1 VIAGKNAMKII
12 VAKVGYERMQE
23 LADSALGLG
32 PARET
37 WQKHGRNEKW
47 IQQRMTGQETWNELT
62 DSWASHEAT
71 KEKEYAICTN
81 ITHQEG
87 SGVSVEAHK

>member
-1 VIAGKNAMKII
+1 MKII

-23 LADSALGLG
+23 LAVPALGLG
-32 PARET
+32 PARAT
-37 WQKHGRNEKW
+37 WQKHGRNERW
-47 IQQRMTGQETWNELT
+47 IQQRMTGQETRNNLT

-71 KEKEYAICTN
+71 KEKEYAMRTN
-81 ITHQEG
+81 ITHKEG